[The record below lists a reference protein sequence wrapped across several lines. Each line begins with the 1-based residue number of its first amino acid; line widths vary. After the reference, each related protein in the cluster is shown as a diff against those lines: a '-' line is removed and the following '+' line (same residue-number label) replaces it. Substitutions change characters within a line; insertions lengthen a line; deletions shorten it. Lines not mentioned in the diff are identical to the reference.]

1 MSWEFDR
8 VAGPYQGHT
17 GGLVW
22 NGKTMLFS
30 AVREERIL
38 SFDPVTGSVGN
49 FRYYTGRTNGLAIG
63 PDGAVFGAQEGGRR
77 IIQFMADGS
86 IAPTEDLIDGFHH
99 NQPTDL
105 VADHKGRVWFT
116 DPYNPV
122 APYGPPI
129 FPFLD
134 YESVLRLER
143 DANGAWQ
150 IVRVTRDTQSPR
162 ALVLAPNEKTL
173 YVAVGDVGKDGPR
186 ELRAC
191 ALDANGNA
199 GTTRVL
205 HKFGSNE
212 RGIEG
217 LCLGS
222 DGNIIA
228 CGGSKESVT
237 GPFVYVFS
245 PSGSLLETHA
255 LPADTPMR
263 CAFGDTDLGSLYVT
277 TGTGELYRAKAIGR
291 KGLKRRVP

>member
-1 MSWEFDR
+1 MSWEFDLI
-8 VAGPYQGHT
+8 AGPYQGHT

-22 NGKTMLFS
+22 NGETMLFS
-30 AVREERIL
+30 AVRVERIL

-49 FRYYTGRTNGLAIG
+49 FRHYTGRTNGLAIG
-63 PDGAVFGAQEGGRR
+63 SDGALFGAQEGGRR

-86 IAPTEDLIDGFHH
+86 ISPTEDLIDGFHH

-105 VADHKGRVWFT
+105 VVDCQGRVWFT

-122 APYGPPI
+122 APNGPPI

-143 DANGAWQ
+143 DVRGDWQ
-150 IVRVTRDTQSPR
+150 IVRVTRETSSPR
-162 ALVLAPNEKTL
+162 ALALSPDEKVL
-173 YVAVGDVGKDGPR
+173 YVSVGEVERDRPR
-186 ELRAC
+186 ELRAYE
-191 ALDANGNA
+191 LDRNGNV
-199 GTTRVL
+199 GTHRVL
-205 HKFGSNE
+205 HRFSSSE

-217 LCLGS
+217 LCLDS

-228 CGGSKESVT
+228 CGGSKESGT

-255 LPADTPMR
+255 LPADLPMR
-263 CAFGDTDLGSLYVT
+263 CAFGDADLSSLYVT
-277 TGTGELYRAKAIGR
+277 TGTGELYRGKTIGR
-291 KGLKRRVP
+291 KGLTRKIG

>member
-1 MSWEFDR
+1 MNWKFDR

-30 AVREERIL
+30 IVREECIL
-38 SFDPVTGSVGN
+38 SFDPTTGSVEN
-49 FRYYTGRTNGLAIG
+49 FRRYSGRTNGLAIG
-63 PDGAVFGAQEGGRR
+63 SDGAMFGAQEGGRR

-86 IAPTEDLIDGFHH
+86 ITPTEDLIDGCHH

-105 VADHKGRVWFT
+105 VVDHRGGVWFT

-134 YESVLRLER
+134 HESVLRLER

-162 ALVLAPNEKTL
+162 ALALAPDEKTL
-173 YVAVGDVGKDGPR
+173 YVAVGDVDKIGPR
-186 ELRAC
+186 ELRAY

-199 GTTRVL
+199 GAYRVL
-205 HKFGSNE
+205 YKFGSNE

-217 LCLGS
+217 LCLES
-222 DGNIIA
+222 EGNIIA
-228 CGGSKESVT
+228 CGGSIQGGA
-237 GPFVYVFS
+237 GPLVYVFS
-245 PSGSLLETHA
+245 PTGSVLETHT
-255 LPADTPMR
+255 LPTDTPMR

-277 TGTGELYRAKAIGR
+277 TGTGELYRAKSIGR
-291 KGLKRRVP
+291 KGLKH